1 MNSTVCY
8 APVVIL
14 NNTDEK
20 FPECI
25 TIRGAGLFNTQE
37 DALQGVIDTLE
48 EVADAYEDCTGI
60 WATLKDFD
68 FEVARQLCETV
79 EQLQERIDL
88 HHNKQYDCFAA
99 KWPNWHGRMVTF
111 KLNPIRRA

>member
-20 FPECI
+20 APECI
-25 TIRGAGLFNTQE
+25 EIRGAGIFNTQE

-48 EVADAYEDCTGI
+48 VIADDYADCTGI

-68 FEVARQLCETV
+68 FKAARLCGTMELQTLINEYHSHQLEVW
-79 EQLQERIDL
+79 
-88 HHNKQYDCFAA
+88 AA
-99 KWPNWHGRMVTF
+99 KWPNWHGRVVSF
-111 KLNPIRRA
+111 KLNPISRA